1 MKELFY
7 YPKIEDKGTRI
18 DVYLSQLLSETRSR
32 IKTLIVRGLVFFD
45 GVQVTKSG
53 MEVKLGE
60 IKVLFEEPK
69 KLDALPQDIPL
80 EIVFQDKDIAVINKP
95 QGMVTHPAAG
105 SPDSTLVNAALFHIK
120 DLSGINGVFRPGIV
134 HRLDKDTSGLL
145 VIAKNNT
152 AHLSLAKQIAEK
164 AAERYYLAL
173 IEGNMKEDNGTI
185 DMPLARNKTDRKKI
199 SVDTNGR
206 RAVTNFRVIERFG
219 DYTLTEFKLQTG
231 RTHQIR
237 VHCKAINHSVVGDA
251 TYGRKDKFGLK
262 GQLLHSYKLIL
273 THPVSGERLSFEAPL
288 PDYFEK
294 VLEKLRSTQK

>member
-173 IEGNMKEDNGTI
+173 IEGNLKEDNGII

>member
-1 MKELFY
+1 MKEQFY

-18 DVYLSQLLSETRSR
+18 DIYLSQLLSETRSR
-32 IKTLIVRGLVFFD
+32 IKTLIERGQVFFD
-45 GVQVTKSG
+45 GVAVTKSG
-53 MEVKLGE
+53 MEVKPGE
-60 IKVLFEEPK
+60 IRVLFEEPK
-69 KLDALPQDIPL
+69 ELDALPQDIPL

-95 QGMVTHPAAG
+95 QGMVTHPAVG

-145 VIAKNNT
+145 VIAKNNF

-164 AAERYYLAL
+164 AAERYYIAL
-173 IEGNMKEDNGTI
+173 VEGNLKDDMGRI
-185 DMPLARNKTDRKKI
+185 DMPLARHKTDRKKI
-199 SVDTNGR
+199 AVDPEGR
-206 RAVTNFRVIERFG
+206 RAVTDYRVLERFG
-219 DYTLTEFKLQTG
+219 EYTLAEFKLQTG

-237 VHCKAINHSVVGDA
+237 VHCKAINHPVVGDM

-273 THPVSGERLSFEAPL
+273 AHPSTGDRLRFEAPL

-294 VLEKLRSTQK
+294 VIEKLRKTQK